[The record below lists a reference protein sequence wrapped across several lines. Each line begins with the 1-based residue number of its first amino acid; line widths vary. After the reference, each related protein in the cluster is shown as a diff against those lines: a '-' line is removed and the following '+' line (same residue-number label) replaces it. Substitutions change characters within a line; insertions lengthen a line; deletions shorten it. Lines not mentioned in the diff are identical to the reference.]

1 MQENQIIDGGNNE
14 TQWDLEIK
22 PQSHLLDINLKE
34 VWKYRD
40 LLWMFV
46 KRDFTAQYKQTI
58 LGPLWHFIQPLLNH
72 TTPMHLVFTIWQ
84 VM

>member
-1 MQENQIIDGGNNE
+1 MLENHLIETGGVNAN
-14 TQWDLEIK
+14 WDLEIK

-46 KRDFTAQYKQTI
+46 KRDFTVNLIKY
-58 LGPLWHFIQPLLNH
+58 
-72 TTPMHLVFTIWQ
+72 
-84 VM
+84 